1 MYYMFYSS
9 WTRGYEVGYATASHP
24 KGPWKKYEGNPIF
37 GAQNRKTCAGY
48 GGRFTGNPPG
58 CPYAAAGHNAI
69 FTGPDGR
76 GWIVCHYQETD
87 KPDSLGFD
95 PIWIEDGVIK
105 TNGPTWTEQTIEI

>member
-1 MYYMFYSS
+1 MRPRLTPKAPGKSTKETRYSGRRTEKPVQDTADGS
-9 WTRGYEVGYATASHP
+9 RGT
-24 KGPWKKYEGNPIF
+24 
-37 GAQNRKTCAGY
+37 
-48 GGRFTGNPPG
+48 PPG